1 MFEAAMLG
9 PVFPVVR
16 RAARWVPFALLILT
30 IVVPS
35 ILQLAWLLVE
45 NTGTA
50 LSSHAEQLTY
60 ELNWRLMNGSI

>member
-1 MFEAAMLG
+1 MLG
-9 PVFPVVR
+9 PVFPDVR

-30 IVVPS
+30 IFVPS
-35 ILQLAWLLVE
+35 ILQPAWSLVE

-50 LSSHAEQLTY
+50 LSNHAERLTY